1 MQKINDLTVRC
12 VIQFILLVYNV
23 VQGVFMLKAVLLD
36 EKERLRALMGKLSNK
51 LKPYQ
56 KGSYSIRKRGN
67 KEYAY
72 RVYRMGDEVN
82 VEYIGKVDSQKS
94 IEFKQMVEER
104 RELEGRLKNA
114 KSQMK
119 EIERALRGFKL

>member
-1 MQKINDLTVRC
+1 
-12 VIQFILLVYNV
+12 
-23 VQGVFMLKAVLLD
+23 
-36 EKERLRALMGKLSNK
+36 
-51 LKPYQ
+51 
-56 KGSYSIRKRGN
+56 
-67 KEYAY
+67 
-72 RVYRMGDEVN
+72 MGDEVN